1 MLELTD
7 ENFEQEVLQSDRP
20 VIVDFWAPWC
30 GPCHAVEPIFRQ
42 LEEEHGERVKFAKL
56 DIDQNFQTASRYEVL
71 SIPTAI
77 LFDGGEPRET
87 VIGARPRSQF
97 EEAWAAWLTSPS
109 P

>member
-7 ENFEQEVLQSDRP
+7 ETFEQEVLQSDRP

-42 LEEEHGERVKFAKL
+42 LEEEHSERVKFAKL

-77 LFDGGEPRET
+77 LFEGGEPRET
-87 VIGARPRSQF
+87 VIGARPRSHF
-97 EEAWAAWLTSPS
+97 EQAWAAWLSQ
-109 P
+109 